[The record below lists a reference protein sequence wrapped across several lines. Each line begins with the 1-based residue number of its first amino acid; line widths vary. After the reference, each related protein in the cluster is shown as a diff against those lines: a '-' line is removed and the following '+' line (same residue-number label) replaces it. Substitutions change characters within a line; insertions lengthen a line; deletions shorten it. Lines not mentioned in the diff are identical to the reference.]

1 VACERYE
8 AEGGQFVADE
18 ERHGQTITG
27 ITRSRH
33 VNLAEVG
40 AQNTGRL
47 RRSILGARDKVALN
61 GEWRLRVAILKMNLP
76 NHSVL
81 SGGKT
86 SLTISVN
93 VNVSVAG
100 MLGLSCCLSTTQA
113 ATGEA
118 EGSTEPGGPAMFHDM
133 RVSA

>member
-1 VACERYE
+1 VTAGSRYQLRAAPSRLRRYAHCSYRSDRDCSYGAIGRKGAKRISVPVACERYE

-81 SGGKT
+81 SGG
-86 SLTISVN
+86 
-93 VNVSVAG
+93 
-100 MLGLSCCLSTTQA
+100 
-113 ATGEA
+113 
-118 EGSTEPGGPAMFHDM
+118 
-133 RVSA
+133 